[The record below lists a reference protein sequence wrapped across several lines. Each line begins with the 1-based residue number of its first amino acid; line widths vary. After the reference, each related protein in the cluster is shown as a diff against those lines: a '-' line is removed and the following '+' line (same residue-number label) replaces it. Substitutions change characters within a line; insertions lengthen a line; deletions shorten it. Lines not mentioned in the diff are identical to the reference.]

1 MAELERLQAEFASF
15 DYQDAVNALEHS
27 NTGQSSAYLSA
38 WNQAIQRLR
47 PEHSWQFRLWLCVAG
62 RQLGV
67 GRFDLTHL
75 RELVN
80 EMELLGIICH
90 RGHYIEML
98 QIVYLEPA
106 GSTVSLSDQS
116 KLALEVLNVM
126 YERGEPTM
134 TTDVIVSLI
143 ESLARSE
150 AQGKQ
155 SNELQRVL
163 EKFLLQVDLP
173 YMGEDAIMR
182 LMNAYVAQDNW
193 EQFWEVWC
201 LPPRFQESRS
211 RQLYLHLWTTMASMN
226 HQKRCQE
233 AIRRC
238 FHEMLNEDPPVR
250 PVAEVKEALEACLK
264 VADPQAEE
272 IAKNLVIKDHR
283 AKMLSMHEFVMI
295 YRLLNPGWVTQE
307 SA

>member
-1 MAELERLQAEFASF
+1 MAELEGLQAQFASF
-15 DYQDAVNALEHS
+15 DYEDALNALRHS
-27 NTGQSSAYLSA
+27 DTGQPSAYLSA

-62 RQLGV
+62 RQLGLQ
-67 GRFDLTHL
+67 RFDLTHL

-90 RGHYIEML
+90 RGHYVEML

-116 KLALEVLNVM
+116 KLALDVLNVM
-126 YERGEPTM
+126 YERGEPIM
-134 TTDVIVSLI
+134 TTDIIVSLI
-143 ESLARSE
+143 ESLARTE
-150 AQGKQ
+150 VQGEQ
-155 SNELQRVL
+155 SSELQRIL
-163 EKFLLQVDLP
+163 EKFLLQIDLP

-182 LMNAYVAQDNW
+182 LMNAYAAQGNW

-211 RQLYLHLWTTMASMN
+211 RQLYLHLWKTMASTN
-226 HQKRCQE
+226 SQKRCQE

-238 FHEMLNEDPPVR
+238 FHEMLNEDPPIS

-272 IAKNLVIKDHR
+272 IARNLVIRDEK

-295 YRLLNPGWVTQE
+295 YRLLNPHWVTQQI
-307 SA
+307 